1 MRLLYAVY
9 KILAIS
15 LKIAFKKKSI
25 LENHFMERKFNRIS
39 FNPNQ
44 MNGQACIRE
53 LRITVKRVLEI
64 ISIYPS
70 RAEIFKDYPELE
82 EEDIKQAL
90 EYVSLLL
97 QDKIIPFSKVA

>member
-1 MRLLYAVY
+1 
-9 KILAIS
+9 
-15 LKIAFKKKSI
+15 
-25 LENHFMERKFNRIS
+25 MEVKFNRIS

-44 MNGQACIRE
+44 MNGQACIRD

-64 ISIYPS
+64 ISIYQT
-70 RAEIFKDYPELE
+70 RNEIFQEYPELE

-90 EYVSLLL
+90 EYVGLLL